1 MNEFKGSQDYVASE
15 ELMRSVNIAMVLQ
28 KPLLIKGEPGTG
40 KTMLAEAIAAALNKK
55 LLIWNI
61 KSTTKAQDGLYVY
74 DVVQRL
80 YDSQFGGQGVDDIE
94 KYVKLGKLGEAFTAD
109 EQVILLIDEIDKAD
123 LEFPNDLLWELDR
136 MEFHIPETGRTVT
149 AKHRPVVIITSNA
162 EKELPDAFLRRCV
175 FHYIEFPDKELMAQI
190 VRVHFPDLDDKL
202 LTQVLEVLFNLSDV
216 AIAGKYAYNTYVALG
231 AVGSTTTLVSLFT
244 GLLIGM
250 GAGVNVSVAR
260 WLGIGDS
267 ENVERTT
274 HSSLL
279 ICTGAGVLVCL
290 ICAFF
295 AEPML
300 RLLNTKEEFLP
311 GAVLYLRIYALGLP
325 GIGIYNC
332 GNGILSATGDT
343 KRPLIY
349 LSVAGVLNV
358 ILNLVFVIGCRMSA
372 EGVAIASA
380 IAQWVSAVLIVVHLL
395 RRKDA
400 CRLSMRQLRLHKAAV
415 KRILMIGVPSG
426 LQNAIFALA
435 NLFVQAGL
443 NSFDEITVSGAA
455 AAANADTLVFN
466 MMAAFYTACASF
478 VSRNWGAGHK
488 ERILKSY
495 HICMLYGIFTG
506 AIFGAMMLLF
516 GRQFL
521 SLFANEPAV
530 IDAGMDRLRIM
541 AFSYAVAPLMD
552 NSIAASRGIG
562 KSIVPTIVVIMG
574 SCVFR
579 VVWIYTVFAYFH
591 TVPSLYLLY
600 IFSWAITGIA
610 ELLYFR
616 RSYKKVILAQQNW

>member
-1 MNEFKGSQDYVASE
+1 ME
-15 ELMRSVNIAMVLQ
+15 ENRKRGALSVNMTEGSLW
-28 KPLLIKGEPGTG
+28 KNMLLFSLPL
-40 KTMLAEAIAAALNKK
+40 M
-55 LLIWNI
+55 
-61 KSTTKAQDGLYVY
+61 
-74 DVVQRL
+74 
-80 YDSQFGGQGVDDIE
+80 
-94 KYVKLGKLGEAFTAD
+94 
-109 EQVILLIDEIDKAD
+109 
-123 LEFPNDLLWELDR
+123 
-136 MEFHIPETGRTVT
+136 M
-149 AKHRPVVIITSNA
+149 
-162 EKELPDAFLRRCV
+162 
-175 FHYIEFPDKELMAQI
+175 
-190 VRVHFPDLDDKL
+190 
-202 LTQVLEVLFNLSDV
+202 TQVLEVLFNLSDV

-400 CRLSMRQLRLHKAAV
+400 CRLEMRKLRLHKAAV
-415 KRILMIGVPSG
+415 KRILVIGVPSG

-466 MMAAFYTACASF
+466 MMAAFYTGCASF
-478 VSRNWGAGHK
+478 VSRNWGAGK
-488 ERILKSY
+488 TQRITKSY
-495 HICMLYGIFTG
+495 LVSMCYAAGVG
-506 AIFGAMMLLF
+506 AICGVLLLLF
-516 GRQFL
+516 GRSFL
-521 SLFANEPAV
+521 SLFANETGV
-530 IDAGMDRLRIM
+530 IDAGMERLRIM
-541 AFSYAVAPLMD
+541 SFSYVVSPMMD
-552 NSIAASRGIG
+552 ASIAASRGIG
-562 KSIVPTIVVIMG
+562 KSVVPTVIVVVG

-579 VVWIYTVFAYFH
+579 VIWVYTIFAWFG
-591 TVPSLYLLY
+591 TITSLYLLY